1 MLELV
6 LGMFLLSTPPESLG
20 LDGAKLQTLSHQLAA
35 RRTKNFLVLRH
46 GQVAFEWYAADS
58 GPSQGHSTASLAKAL
73 VGGTSLVLALADGR
87 LKVDD
92 PAWKYIPAWK
102 DDPQKSKITIRHL
115 ATHSS
120 GIEDAEQDAR
130 PHEALPGWKG
140 AFWKR
145 QPDPFSIAI
154 QQAPVIFAPGSKYAY
169 SNPGMAALAYAV
181 TAALRGARQADI
193 RSLLKERLMEPLG
206 VAESEWSIGYGRAYE
221 LDGMKLYANWG
232 GGSYSARATAAVGQ
246 LMLQRGEW
254 RGRQLIPA
262 DWIDKVV
269 AYAGTPLPERPAGNP
284 QPGSGLAWWTNFDG
298 VWRAVPRDAFAG
310 AGAGNQVL
318 LVVPSLDLVVVR
330 NGELL
335 GDPAQGEGFW
345 GGLEK
350 YLFTPLMEAVIAA
363 PYPRSPAI
371 RAVRFAPVSS
381 IVRQAL
387 GSDNWPLTW
396 GDDDNLYSAYGDGW
410 GFEPK
415 TELKLSLGFARI
427 SGPPQD
433 FRGVNLRSPSGER
446 TGDGAKGPKASG
458 LVMVNGVLYMWVRN
472 LGNSQLVWSEDRG
485 RTWQWGF
492 RFDESFGCPAFLNF
506 GRNYAGAR
514 DGYVYVYSSDGPS
527 AYESYDRIVLA
538 RAPVNR
544 IRERGAWEFL
554 AESSGPR
561 WSKDIRKR
569 GAVFT
574 YPRHCQR
581 LDVVYHPGLRR
592 YLLALGYNHEG
603 GWGLFDASE
612 PWGPW
617 TTAFHTESWDVAG
630 THGYRLPS
638 KWIEASG
645 RSMHLVFSGV
655 KENDAFCVRKMSLE

>member
-1 MLELV
+1 MLQLA
-6 LGMFLLSTPPESLG
+6 LGMFLLATPPESLG
-20 LDGAKLQTLSHQLAA
+20 LDGARLEALSQQLAA
-35 RRTKNFLVLRH
+35 RRTKNFLVVRH
-46 GQVAFEWYAADS
+46 GQIAFEWYAPGS
-58 GPSQGHSTASLAKAL
+58 GPAQRHYTASLAKAL
-73 VGGTSLVLALADGR
+73 VGGMSLLLALQDGC
-87 LKVDD
+87 LKADD

-102 DDPQKSKITIRHL
+102 NDPQRSKITIRHL
-115 ATHSS
+115 VTHSS
-120 GIEDAEQDAR
+120 GIEDAEQEGK

-140 AFWKR
+140 AFWRR

-181 TAALRGARQADI
+181 TASLRGAPQADI
-193 RSLLKERLMEPLG
+193 RSLLKERLLNPLG
-206 VAESEWSIGYGRAYE
+206 VRESEWSIGYGRSYE
-221 LDGMKLYANWG
+221 LDGLQLYANWG
-232 GGSYSARATAAVGQ
+232 GGSYTARAVARVGQ

-254 RGRQLIPA
+254 QGRKLVSP
-262 DWIDKVV
+262 DWVDKVV
-269 AYAGTPLPERPAGNP
+269 SYAGTPLPERPTGNP
-284 QPGSGLAWWTNFDG
+284 NPASGLGWWTNFDG
-298 VWRAVPRDAFAG
+298 NWRAVPRDAFAG
-310 AGAGNQVL
+310 AGAGNQLL

-350 YLFTPLMEAVIAA
+350 YLFTPLMEAIIPP
-363 PYPRSPAI
+363 PYPASAAI
-371 RAVRFAPVSS
+371 GRVRFAPVSS

-396 GDDDNLYSAYGDGW
+396 GEDDHLYSAYGDGW

-415 TELKLSLGFARI
+415 TPSKLSLGFARI
-427 SGPPQD
+427 TGPPD
-433 FRGVNLRSPSGER
+433 GFRGVNLRSPSGER
-446 TGDGAKGPKASG
+446 QGDGAKGPKASG
-458 LVMVNGVLYMWVRN
+458 LLMVNGAIYMWVRN
-472 LGNSQLVWSEDRG
+472 LGNSQLAWSQDHA

-492 RFDESFGCPAFLNF
+492 RFEESFGCPAFLNF

-538 RAPVNR
+538 RAPVNQ
-544 IRERGAWEFL
+544 IHERGAWEFL
-554 AESSGPR
+554 LDSSGPL
-561 WSKDIRKR
+561 WTKDIRQR

-581 LDVVYHPGLRR
+581 LDVVYHPRLHR

-603 GWGLFDASE
+603 GWGLFDAPE

-617 TTAFHTESWDVAG
+617 TTGFHTESWDLAG
-630 THGYRLPS
+630 THGYRLPG
-638 KWIEASG
+638 KWIEADG
-645 RSMHLVFSGV
+645 RTMYLVFSGV
-655 KENDAFCVRKMSLE
+655 KENDAFCVRRMSLE